1 MSKKVWNGKIEK
13 DEFVQLQ
20 ESSAQVMGLRKEA
33 KSLDDVKDVGDACK
47 ILGFSPE
54 QCKIAKNEK
63 LSDEDM
69 FNQLVKA
76 GVSRENAKKLMLWY
90 GVEPDEKWLK
100 VKKESSND
108 VQEARKWWNS
118 LSTNEQNDLVKK
130 YYSMWDYYGLSKAH
144 EIVSSSSKRLIYIWK
159 KTSGMTNESVKKE
172 SEFEISGGGLAKPIK
187 VKAKDKTDALKQ
199 AQDRLRTIFGSVPKS
214 HFNVKAVKSKS
225 KLEAYS
231 DDESI
236 DKKNSLRKI
245 PVKGTPEANEHDTA
259 ISVVLDPRKGF
270 LDDNPTYAQ
279 SVRILQS
286 KFGYSDLDISRL
298 ERGLA
303 VGLKK
308 EAEEYTDNEFP
319 LEVAYVVR
327 GGGNGRK
334 KFKNQKEL
342 DAFIDKMDD
351 RYGEGTVSYRYSKLE
366 ANMGIGAGN
375 SVYVTAYIVVPFDPT
390 SEFEDILGGVRY
402 GDNKDYENFINEM
415 LVIAHSNGIAIE
427 SGSSHDVEYFEE
439 DQTLGGYITFALKS
453 KNNLQNLEE
462 WLAKDG
468 ITMVD

>member
-1 MSKKVWNGKIEK
+1 MMEFKMSKKVWDGKIEK

-118 LSTNEQNDLVKK
+118 LSTSEQNDLVKK

-172 SEFEISGGGLAKPIK
+172 AEGDGSDFVVSVGNVGNIECETYE
-187 VKAKDKTDALKQ
+187 KALETYEL
-199 AQDRLRTIFGSVPKS
+199 FVG
-214 HFNVKAVKSKS
+214 KSKANIGRAGGEDVV
-225 KLEAYS
+225 LLVDGE
-231 DDESI
+231 I
-236 DKKNSLRKI
+236 DK
-245 PVKGTPEANEHDTA
+245 
-259 ISVVLDPRKGF
+259 
-270 LDDNPTYAQ
+270 
-279 SVRILQS
+279 
-286 KFGYSDLDISRL
+286 
-298 ERGLA
+298 
-303 VGLKK
+303 
-308 EAEEYTDNEFP
+308 
-319 LEVAYVVR
+319 
-327 GGGNGRK
+327 
-334 KFKNQKEL
+334 
-342 DAFIDKMDD
+342 
-351 RYGEGTVSYRYSKLE
+351 
-366 ANMGIGAGN
+366 
-375 SVYVTAYIVVPFDPT
+375 
-390 SEFEDILGGVRY
+390 
-402 GDNKDYENFINEM
+402 
-415 LVIAHSNGIAIE
+415 
-427 SGSSHDVEYFEE
+427 EYFG
-439 DQTLGGYITFALKS
+439 TL
-453 KNNLQNLEE
+453 NNE
-462 WLAKDG
+462 
-468 ITMVD
+468 VD